1 MSFPIFDKCYHGSIS
16 AQQAE
21 DRLRSACKES
31 SYLTRES
38 DLKRGQFILSTIS
51 KGNIVNHFFVPDCDG
66 KNKKQ
71 SSFTEAK
78 SDIERLVLSR
88 DDCCHPVPPPWSISN
103 GGTVRTGPR
112 SPSCRQSETEDNGLK
127 CQVCEK
133 SLETRY
139 DLAEHYCGHFMEDL
153 EAQFPQS
160 VADLQCELCS
170 TGSKVFT
177 QKRNLLHHL
186 GCKHGKIN
194 DVIKQKGLAELPD
207 PELACYVCGEVQND
221 EKSMYQH
228 LKTHRLQQCHHCK
241 QFLSSRKYEKHIK
254 FCEKNLD
261 KLLHQCQHCEYSTPL
276 KYDLVKHVESNHQK
290 PFSCTTCSKGFNN
303 EESLG
308 RHQKLH
314 EALQYCC
321 PHCDKS
327 FKELKYLNSHIKKRH
342 LNTKIKSTVGWFSVD
357 PGAGDGNSGRKKG
370 RTLHHCRVEGCQWK
384 SKDKKLL
391 KKHHDK
397 SHPSDPPPPKV
408 AKKGCDKEGPV
419 TLMMKVANQHNISDG
434 LQYYEESGEG
444 LLFEK
449 DLRRRLRESRDSL
462 LGWYD
467 AHQLNV
473 VTNRKG
479 DKLTTATVLLKNL
492 HHFITTLVQEKGI
505 RRPKVVIGG
514 DGGNSK
520 LIFTLQVFDEED
532 LEARDY
538 CGYSLGGV
546 RRSILIAGVDHCK
559 EYRDNLD
566 MILDKL
572 KIWKVEHPLQVIG
585 DGKLKPMLAGVYKT
599 EFEY

>member
-21 DRLRSACKES
+21 DRLRSVGMES

-38 DLKRGQFILSTIS
+38 DLQSGRFILSTIS
-51 KGNIVNHFFVPDCDG
+51 NGNIKHFIVPDCEG

-71 SSFTEAK
+71 ASFIDAK
-78 SDIERLVLSR
+78 SDIERLVLSS
-88 DDCCHPVPPPWSISN
+88 DDYSHPVPPPLLISD
-103 GGTVRTGPR
+103 GGTKRTGDSSGR
-112 SPSCRQSETEDNGLK
+112 RQ
-127 CQVCEK
+127 CQVCRK
-133 SLETRY
+133 SLEPQQY
-139 DLAEHYCGHFMEDL
+139 DLEVHYCNHFMKDL
-153 EAQFPQS
+153 AAQFPQS
-160 VADLQCELCS
+160 VADLQCELCG
-170 TGSKVFT
+170 TGSRVFT

-186 GCKHGKIN
+186 GLKHGKIN

-370 RTLHHCRVEGCQWK
+370 RTLHHCRVEGCEWK

-408 AKKGCDKEGPV
+408 AKKFKCEGCEKEEPSNWHYVRHISTCIHYKALQPRICGV
-419 TLMMKVANQHNISDG
+419 ITNKSMMKVANQHNISEATACSIMRSLG
-434 LQYYEESGEG
+434 
-444 LLFEK
+444 K
-449 DLRRRLRESRDSL
+449 D
-462 LGWYD
+462 
-467 AHQLNV
+467 
-473 VTNRKG
+473 
-479 DKLTTATVLLKNL
+479 
-492 HHFITTLVQEKGI
+492 
-505 RRPKVVIGG
+505 
-514 DGGNSK
+514 
-520 LIFTLQVFDEED
+520 
-532 LEARDY
+532 
-538 CGYSLGGV
+538 YSLRKTFVGGSV
-546 RRSILIAGVDHCK
+546 
-559 EYRDNLD
+559 
-566 MILDKL
+566 
-572 KIWKVEHPLQVIG
+572 KVEILCLVGMMP
-585 DGKLKPMLAGVYKT
+585 T
-599 EFEY
+599 S